1 MSEIHSGGCLCQ
13 AVRLTVRGKLNPVS
27 FCHCSQCRR
36 QTGHIYATTDAAMDD
51 VVITGADAISYYRS
65 SPEAQR
71 GFCRLCG
78 SALFWRADDSGRMSI
93 MAGLFD
99 QPTGIAGGYHIY
111 CADKGDYYTIND
123 DLPQYPASS
132 TV

>member
-1 MSEIHSGGCLCQ
+1 
-13 AVRLTVRGKLNPVS
+13 
-27 FCHCSQCRR
+27 
-36 QTGHIYATTDAAMDD
+36 MDD